1 MTIRIVP
8 FLVFLSPPLIVSC
21 IAHHCDKTTFNYV
34 KDHSLR
40 GNSIEMTSNQTEAK
54 HNPQE
59 QELTDHQKELLK
71 IPLNAIR
78 MSMSFLPFGVTI
90 ILKFLMMDFPDLFR
104 VQIFVMLCCVLQG
117 SRIVIILTCI
127 LKAHPRGGSKNLPT
141 AVGGQIFFPP
151 ALPPGG
157 DFTKPKWEK
166 VLTPGVNLPNF
177 FFTLGVSRWGCLPF
191 SPWVSTSKSFL
202 PWGAPPHTPTPCPS
216 MSVIVKKCVFAQ
228 GSLFLLVG

>member
-1 MTIRIVP
+1 MMTIRIVP

-40 GNSIEMTSNQTEAK
+40 GNSIEMTSNQREAE

-59 QELTDHQKELLK
+59 EELTNRQKELLK

-78 MSMSFLPFGVTI
+78 MSLLSFLPFGVTI

-127 LKAHPRGGSKNLPT
+127 LKANKINQVEISQAERRAQRQEWERTHSFRAQNPHQRP
-141 AVGGQIFFPP
+141 GQGPEHEQIHSHHDQRQSND
-151 ALPPGG
+151 LKRQTLDPG
-157 DFTKPKWEK
+157 
-166 VLTPGVNLPNF
+166 
-177 FFTLGVSRWGCLPF
+177 
-191 SPWVSTSKSFL
+191 
-202 PWGAPPHTPTPCPS
+202 
-216 MSVIVKKCVFAQ
+216 
-228 GSLFLLVG
+228 LLENIARDISE

>member
-1 MTIRIVP
+1 MMTIRIVP

-34 KDHSLR
+34 KHHSLR
-40 GNSIEMTSNQTEAK
+40 GNSIEMTSNQTGAE

-59 QELTDHQKELLK
+59 QELTDRQKELLK

-78 MSMSFLPFGVTI
+78 MSLLSFLPFGVTV

-127 LKAHPRGGSKNLPT
+127 LKANKINQVEISQAEKRAQRQEWERTHSFRAKNPHRRT
-141 AVGGQIFFPP
+141 GQGPEHEQIPSHHIQRKSND
-151 ALPPGG
+151 LRRQTLDPG
-157 DFTKPKWEK
+157 
-166 VLTPGVNLPNF
+166 
-177 FFTLGVSRWGCLPF
+177 
-191 SPWVSTSKSFL
+191 
-202 PWGAPPHTPTPCPS
+202 
-216 MSVIVKKCVFAQ
+216 
-228 GSLFLLVG
+228 LLENIARDISE

>member
-1 MTIRIVP
+1 MMTIRIVP
-8 FLVFLSPPLIVSC
+8 FLVFLSPPLNVSC

-78 MSMSFLPFGVTI
+78 MSLLSFLPFGVTI

-127 LKAHPRGGSKNLPT
+127 LKANKINQVEISQAERRAQRQEWERTHSFRAQNPKRPGH
-141 AVGGQIFFPP
+141 GQGPEHEQIPSHHVQIQSND
-151 ALPPGG
+151 LRRQTLDPG
-157 DFTKPKWEK
+157 
-166 VLTPGVNLPNF
+166 
-177 FFTLGVSRWGCLPF
+177 
-191 SPWVSTSKSFL
+191 
-202 PWGAPPHTPTPCPS
+202 
-216 MSVIVKKCVFAQ
+216 
-228 GSLFLLVG
+228 LLENIARDISE